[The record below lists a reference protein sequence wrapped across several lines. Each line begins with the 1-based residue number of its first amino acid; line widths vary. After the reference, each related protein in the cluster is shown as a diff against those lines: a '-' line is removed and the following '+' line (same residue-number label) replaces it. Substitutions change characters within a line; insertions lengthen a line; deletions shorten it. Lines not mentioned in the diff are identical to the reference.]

1 MEMFCWLHSCL
12 FPPSQSVQGRCE
24 GGPIPQ
30 DLLIWVKANSTWC
43 NFSSN
48 IALYGFNNVTAVD
61 IICNKVSKNFSWQL
75 ARLRHVLCASQLR
88 PALSG
93 CRVESSW
100 MPTARSSN
108 LAATMPGRCDSSYN
122 AKLPSTSPDIATTQ
136 RAWTL
141 KCSCADHRSCPGS
154 LLRRACSSCQ
164 AIPGSW

>member
-61 IICNKVSKNFSWQL
+61 IICNKVSKNFSWQVGTVETCSV
-75 ARLRHVLCASQLR
+75 RFPASASFIRVQ
-88 PALSG
+88 SG
-93 CRVESSW
+93 VFVDADCKEFKFS
-100 MPTARSSN
+100 
-108 LAATMPGRCDSSYN
+108 GYN
-122 AKLPSTSPDIATTQ
+122 AWQVRFFL
-136 RAWTL
+136 
-141 KCSCADHRSCPGS
+141 
-154 LLRRACSSCQ
+154 
-164 AIPGSW
+164 